1 MGNAMG
7 KMTDLPPE
15 ERPRERLRR
24 LGPEALTDDELLAII
39 FRTGVSGCN
48 VRELAKHFVAEL
60 GTEGLAKLRPYNHDE
75 FVAFVAQHRDT
86 LKGIGDDKIS
96 TLLAT
101 IEFGRR
107 VFAPRKQ
114 GKLPK
119 PLLLASDMAQRF
131 FGASTRHVREGFWAL
146 FLDHGR
152 RPIKD
157 DPDLITSGLRDQTL
171 IDASALFRRAILLN
185 ASSVIVAHNH
195 PSGDVTPSPRDIEA
209 TDALA
214 RAGRVIGIPLRDH
227 IILGR
232 PDIDPSYLSLRATG
246 RCTF

>member
-1 MGNAMG
+1 MG

-48 VRELAKHFVAEL
+48 VRDLARNFREAL
-60 GTEGLAKLRPYNHDE
+60 GSRGLASLHTYNHDE

-107 VFAPRKQ
+107 VFAPEK
-114 GKLPK
+114 KELAK

-131 FGASTRHVREGFWAL
+131 FGATTRHVREGFWAL

-152 RPIKD
+152 RLIKE

-232 PDIDPSYLSLRATG
+232 PDIEPSYLSLRATG

>member
-1 MGNAMG
+1 MG

-24 LGPEALTDDELLAII
+24 LGSEALEDDELLAIV

-48 VRELAKHFVAEL
+48 VRDLARNFQAAL
-60 GTEGLAKLRPYNHDE
+60 GPRGLAQLRTYDHDE
-75 FVAFVAQHRDT
+75 FAAFVAQHRDT
-86 LKGIGDDKIS
+86 LKGIGDDKIA

-107 VFAPRKQ
+107 VFAPEKK

-119 PLLLASDMAQRF
+119 PLLLAGDMAQRF
-131 FGASTRHVREGFWAL
+131 FAASTRHVREGFWAI

-152 RPIKD
+152 RPIKE

-171 IDASALFRRAILLN
+171 IDPSALFRRAILLN
-185 ASSVIVAHNH
+185 ASSVVVAHNH

-227 IILGR
+227 LILGR
-232 PDIDPSYLSLRATG
+232 PDLDPPYLSLRASG
-246 RCTF
+246 RCAF